1 MKNIFLLYMAPG
13 NPEQMVHYQDTIKNK
28 VAQDRILKYL
38 SFDAKAML
46 REVFGNQPVPVWGS
60 RNSPANRSRF
70 EKMRTGDDVLIVEGK
85 RIKLLGKITCKV
97 ISSDLSRELWH
108 NLKGDTK
115 EGWDLIYFIANATEI
130 DLPFNTFKKL
140 FGYKL
145 PYTLRGFSNV
155 AEEKVREF
163 YDQFDDLY
171 SVLLKVKHD
180 EKPETKQ
187 PFVREMELTFQ
198 PKAIE
203 AEEVDEILSELELS
217 DHVRMQWKLV
227 RLGLKSGATVWVPKN
242 DQGRIQ
248 AEYEFSEFPKEFA
261 AGIDMP
267 AKYVENIDVIWKEE
281 FRVDGAFE
289 IENSTAIYSGLLRF
303 ADLKIV
309 APNSNYPLFIVAPLS
324 KKGRLIEQV
333 RRPTFQKLE
342 LSQKVKYLSY
352 EVVDDV
358 DKFFADAKSGFSVD
372 ILAGKSESV
381 F

>member
-1 MKNIFLLYMAPG
+1 
-13 NPEQMVHYQDTIKNK
+13 
-28 VAQDRILKYL
+28 
-38 SFDAKAML
+38 
-46 REVFGNQPVPVWGS
+46 
-60 RNSPANRSRF
+60 
-70 EKMRTGDDVLIVEGK
+70 
-85 RIKLLGKITCKV
+85 
-97 ISSDLSRELWH
+97 
-108 NLKGDTK
+108 
-115 EGWDLIYFIANATEI
+115 
-130 DLPFNTFKKL
+130 
-140 FGYKL
+140 
-145 PYTLRGFSNV
+145 
-155 AEEKVREF
+155 
-163 YDQFDDLY
+163 
-171 SVLLKVKHD
+171 
-180 EKPETKQ
+180 
-187 PFVREMELTFQ
+187 
-198 PKAIE
+198 
-203 AEEVDEILSELELS
+203 
-217 DHVRMQWKLV
+217 MQWKLV

-261 AGIDMP
+261 AGIDMQ

-372 ILAGKSESV
+372 IFSGKSESV